1 MIMDIKKE
9 LEKFEKALP
18 GHLSPEL
25 RLKYVTLKQKLL
37 EAEALPDTELEKLA
51 KRIKP
56 LIRLRKTKYYDA
68 AQYHLFNKANGKLEV
83 WAKAEEEFEKN
94 DLLVWTNP
102 VCLKESF
109 YYALKEDF
117 VVEEAPGVPLP
128 VLEPEKVT
136 EFTCYLRYSGYYGI
150 LRPCAEDVL
159 QQFPQDLIAKGMEEY
174 AFELYIPSLSFR
186 DVYDAL
192 LDRHKATVIVY
203 RLKNG
208 LPKPVKDQRVIICSE

>member
-1 MIMDIKKE
+1 MDITKE
-9 LEKFEKALP
+9 LEKFEKSLP
-18 GHLSPEL
+18 AHLSPEL
-25 RLKYVTLKQKLL
+25 RVKYVALKQKLL
-37 EAEALPDTELEKLA
+37 EAEALPDTELIKLA

-150 LRPCAEDVL
+150 LRPRVEDVL
-159 QQFPQDLIAKGMEEY
+159 QQFPQNLIAKETEEY
-174 AFELYIPSLSFR
+174 AFELYLPSLNFR

-192 LDRHKATVIVY
+192 LDRHKATVIIY

>member
-1 MIMDIKKE
+1 MDITKE
-9 LEKFEKALP
+9 LKKFKKSLP
-18 GHLSPEL
+18 SHLLPEL
-25 RLKYVTLKQKLL
+25 RVKYVALKQKLL
-37 EAEALPDTELEKLA
+37 EAEALPDTELIKLA

-150 LRPCAEDVL
+150 LRPRVEDVL
-159 QQFPQDLIAKGMEEY
+159 QQFPQNLIAKETEEY
-174 AFELYIPSLSFR
+174 AFELYLPSLNFR

-192 LDRHKATVIVY
+192 LDRHKATVIIY

>member
-1 MIMDIKKE
+1 M
-9 LEKFEKALP
+9 
-18 GHLSPEL
+18 
-25 RLKYVTLKQKLL
+25 
-37 EAEALPDTELEKLA
+37 PDTELEKLA

-109 YYALKEDF
+109 YYALEDDF
-117 VVEEAPGVPLP
+117 VVEEDLGIPLP
-128 VLEPEKVT
+128 VLEPKKVA
-136 EFTCYLRYSGYYGI
+136 EFTCYLKYSGYYGI

-159 QQFPQDLIAKGMEEY
+159 QQFPQNLIAKGIIFDGSSYDYPVSYIFTKLNEIKPQMLEEATKNAKEA
-174 AFELYIPSLSFR
+174 AFEFAKSSGSKVGKIRHANQGVFSILPREQISGSFESQQIE
-186 DVYDAL
+186 
-192 LDRHKATVIVY
+192 KTV
-203 RLKNG
+203 
-208 LPKPVKDQRVIICSE
+208 RVVSTIEYWLE

>member
-1 MIMDIKKE
+1 MDITKE
-9 LEKFEKALP
+9 LEKFEKSLP
-18 GHLSPEL
+18 AHLSPEL
-25 RLKYVTLKQKLL
+25 RLKYVALKQKLL
-37 EAEALPDTELEKLA
+37 EAEALPDTKLVKLA

-56 LIRLRKTKYYDA
+56 LIRLRKTKYYDV

-102 VCLKESF
+102 VSLKESF

-117 VVEEAPGVPLP
+117 VMEEAPGVPLP

-174 AFELYIPSLSFR
+174 AFELYIPSLSFIN
-186 DVYDAL
+186 VYDAL